1 MITPIPATTITA
13 AIKTTTQS
21 SEAPR
26 RVGRGAVLAVGLGAV
41 AVAAL
46 LLAQGVPRLI
56 AAAYTAPYDQT
67 LRDLGEARRPRQ
79 ITAAELSMAAE
90 SRREALGWF
99 DSAQTRS
106 EFAAARMMQASL
118 DNYEGTR
125 GKILLD
131 QSIQA
136 HSDALARR
144 PADAHAWTRLAR
156 LILVRDGL
164 TPGLVPYLR
173 MAIRTAPSD
182 PRLVLARLDLAFL
195 AWPMMDNTTREMIA
209 EQIRI
214 AARINTKSLAK
225 LAKERF
231 ALEIARDALKDDIG
245 AQRRFDAYYRHL

>member
-1 MITPIPATTITA
+1 MPIPATTITA
-13 AIKTTTQS
+13 AIKTTTPS

-26 RVGRGAVLAVGLGAV
+26 RVDRKAVLAVGLGAI
-41 AVAAL
+41 AVAGL
-46 LLAQGVPRLI
+46 LLVQGVPRLI

-67 LRDLGEARRPRQ
+67 LRDLGEARRPRE
-79 ITAAELSMAAE
+79 ISPGELSKAAE

-118 DNYEGTR
+118 DDYEGER
-125 GKILLD
+125 GRILMN

-144 PADAHAWTRLAR
+144 PADSHAWTRLAR
-156 LILVRDGL
+156 LLLVRDGL
-164 TPGLVPYLR
+164 TPGIVPYLR
-173 MAIRTAPSD
+173 MAIRTAPTD

-195 AWPMMDNTTREMIA
+195 AWPMMDNTTRALFA

-214 AARINTKSLAK
+214 AARINTKALAK
-225 LAKERF
+225 LVKERF
-231 ALEIARDALKDDIG
+231 ALEIARDALEEDIG
-245 AQRRFDAYYRHL
+245 MQRRFDAYYRHL

>member
-1 MITPIPATTITA
+1 MA
-13 AIKTTTQS
+13 AIKTTTQN

-26 RVGRGAVLAVGLGAV
+26 RPVGRKTVLAVGFGAV
-41 AVAAL
+41 AIAGL
-46 LLAQGVPRLI
+46 LLVQGVPRLI
-56 AAAYTAPYDQT
+56 AASYTAPFDQT

-79 ITAAELSMAAE
+79 ITAGELSRAAE

-99 DSAQTRS
+99 DSARTRS

-144 PADAHAWTRLAR
+144 PADSYAWTRLAR
-156 LILVRDGL
+156 LLLVRDGL
-164 TPGLVPYLR
+164 TPGIVPYLR

-195 AWPMMDNTTREMIA
+195 AWPMMDNTTRAMLA
-209 EQIRI
+209 EQIRV
-214 AARINTKSLAK
+214 AARIDTKSLAK
-225 LAKERF
+225 LVKERF
-231 ALEIARDALKDDIG
+231 ALGIARAALADDIG
-245 AQRRFDAYYRHL
+245 LRRRFDAYYRHL